1 MKKLADIY
9 INIPVKSIA
18 KAYTYIIPEKFDILK
33 EGCRVLVP
41 FGNRIME
48 GFIIKIYTNNEH
60 NIDITKLKEIK
71 DIIDTEAWFTPQMY
85 TTAKW
90 MADFYLC
97 SVGETMR
104 LFIPGKNSV
113 QIRPIFNINQQE
125 YDLFPKNKLS
135 PIEISL
141 LEYLSLQKN
150 TDLLTLRHKFSTIDN
165 LSSLLD
171 KLIAKN

>member
-48 GFIIKIYTNNEH
+48 GFIIKIYANNEH

-71 DIIDTEAWFTPQMY
+71 DIIDTEAWFTSQMY

-97 SVGETMR
+97 SLGETMR
-104 LFIPGKNSV
+104 LFIPGKIV
-113 QIRPIFNINQQE
+113 YKFA
-125 YDLFPKNKLS
+125 LF
-135 PIEISL
+135 
-141 LEYLSLQKN
+141 
-150 TDLLTLRHKFSTIDN
+150 
-165 LSSLLD
+165 
-171 KLIAKN
+171 

>member
-48 GFIIKIYTNNEH
+48 GFIIKIYANNEH

-97 SVGETMR
+97 SLGETMR

-125 YDLFPKNKLS
+125 YDLFPKNKHH
-135 PIEISL
+135 L
-141 LEYLSLQKN
+141 LKYLCLNIFLYK
-150 TDLLTLRHKFSTIDN
+150 KI
-165 LSSLLD
+165 
-171 KLIAKN
+171 LIY